1 MPKVKNTSRN
11 KLPLDLNKFP
21 FPIELIRI
29 IISFLPKSWFVPR
42 IPKQFNSKLYHLRAL
57 YSYDKTKLFTMG
69 TQVKIKSNV
78 FDMLKKEYKYL
89 VPHSKNLIGKIV
101 GYASPDANIG
111 NNKDVWQIKDAFGD
125 HDPNIHHDLP
135 VLYMVQFLSKHKYIN
150 FNGRYYN
157 SNLYHDYDEARKIK
171 KTEKLPYKRTAFIK
185 LEEEAQKTGIY
196 YLFPHQVRYY
206 LDIEDREVF
215 ITKTNKVMF
224 NYNI

>member
-1 MPKVKNTSRN
+1 MAKKKTKVSN
-11 KLPLDLNKFP
+11 KKELDLNKFP

-42 IPKQFNSKLYHLRAL
+42 IPKKFNSKLYHLRAL
-57 YSYDKTKLFTMG
+57 YSYNKTNLFNMG

-89 VPHSKNLIGKIV
+89 VPHSKNLVGKIV
-101 GYASPDANIG
+101 GYASPDAPIG
-111 NNKDVWQIKDAFGD
+111 FDNSVWQIKDAFGE

-135 VLYMVQFLSKHKYIN
+135 VLYMVKFLSKHKYIN
-150 FNGRYYN
+150 FNWHYWN
-157 SNLYHDYDEARKIK
+157 SGLCHHYEETNKIK
-171 KTEKLPYKRTAFIK
+171 KTEKLPYKRSAFIK